1 MKKILC
7 LFLAVAMMVL
17 SLAIMSS
24 CGAPKDDG
32 AQIDIYL
39 GNQVFDFDPTEYY
52 VDSNAEQVLAL
63 LYEPLFRINNGGGLE
78 CAAAS
83 GYTVDEKERQIVI
96 TLRESYW
103 SDGIKV
109 KASDFVYAWVERILD
124 PNTQNPAAAL
134 FYDIENAAAV
144 KSGNGSIYEIGVE
157 ATANDEI
164 TITYRKGADYKQL
177 LRNLASVATSPVRQD
192 MVYSTPS
199 YWSKLINTMVF
210 NGPFKV
216 QSIDNILGNFTLARN
231 VGYQQNPDT
240 VDYDNIVTPGQLVA
254 TFSIGADSVP
264 VSYADIESKAT
275 FIMQDAPLADRAAN
289 KGSATTTDLTSVY
302 TYVFNTEKAPF
313 DNSDVRRALSLAIDR
328 AAIVKA
334 ITYGV
339 AADGFL
345 PNISGGSTE
354 ELIGAQDLTE
364 AKALIAGANLTAN
377 EKRIT
382 LTVNNDEE
390 SVKIAELVSLAW
402 GELGFT
408 VTVKAV
414 GSILTTLADSTE
426 IYDSEIQ
433 VLAKNAAVGQ
443 RDFDVLAL
451 DWQLYSE
458 DAFVGLS
465 AFANAFSGNGVDF
478 TALQNRANIAG
489 WNNAEYNALIT
500 EAFKSQG
507 EERANILEKAE
518 KLLVESA
525 PVCPII
531 FNQNFVYVSSEI
543 SGITV
548 DGLGHFIYT
557 KIQLKNYESY
567 LDEED

>member
-1 MKKILC
+1 MKRILC
-7 LFLAVAMMVL
+7 LFIAVAMMVL
-17 SLAIMSS
+17 SLAVLSS
-24 CGAPKDDG
+24 CSAPKDDG
-32 AQIDIYL
+32 AEIDIYL

-63 LYEPLFRINNGGGLE
+63 LFEPLFRINKNGGLE
-78 CAAAS
+78 CAAAY
-83 GYTVDEKERQIVI
+83 GYTVNEEERQIVI

-109 KASDFVYAWVERILD
+109 KANDFVYAWVERILD

-144 KSGNGSIYEIGVE
+144 KSGSGSIYEIGIE

-164 TITYRKGADYKQL
+164 TLTYRKGADYKQI

-192 MVYSTPS
+192 MAYSTPS

-216 QSIDNILGNFTLARN
+216 QSIDNILGTFTLARN

-240 VDYDNIVTPGQLVA
+240 VDYDNIVTPGKLVA
-254 TFSIGADSVP
+254 TFAIGSEAIP
-264 VSYADIESKAT
+264 VTYADIESKTT
-275 FIMQDAPLADRAAN
+275 FIMQDAPLTDRQAH
-289 KGSATTTDLTSVY
+289 KDSATTTNATSVY
-302 TYVFNTEKAPF
+302 TYVFNTDKAPF
-313 DNSDVRRALSLAIDR
+313 DNADVRRALSIAIDR
-328 AAIVKA
+328 AAIVNA

-345 PNISGGSTE
+345 PDICGGSSE
-354 ELIGAQDLTE
+354 ALIGAQDLIE

-377 EKRIT
+377 EKKIT
-382 LTVNNDEE
+382 LTVNNDEQ

-414 GSILTTLADSTE
+414 GSIATKLADGTE

-433 VLAKNAAVGQ
+433 VLAKNAAVGK
-443 RDFDVLAL
+443 RDYDVLAL

-478 TALQNRANIAG
+478 TTLQNRVNISG
-489 WNNAEYNALIT
+489 WNNVEYNALIT

-507 EERANILEKAE
+507 EERANALAKAE
-518 KLLVESA
+518 ELLVESA

-548 DGLGHFIYT
+548 DGLGHFIYNKT
-557 KIQLKNYESY
+557 QLKNYESY
-567 LDEED
+567 LKEED

>member
-1 MKKILC
+1 MKRILC
-7 LFLAVAMMVL
+7 LFIAVAMMVL
-17 SLAIMSS
+17 SLAVLSS
-24 CGAPKDDG
+24 CSAPKDDG
-32 AQIDIYL
+32 AEIDIYL

-63 LYEPLFRINNGGGLE
+63 LFEPLFRINKNGGLE
-78 CAAAS
+78 CAAAY
-83 GYTVDEKERQIVI
+83 GYTVNEEERQIVI

-109 KASDFVYAWVERILD
+109 KANDFVYAWVERILD

-144 KSGNGSIYEIGVE
+144 KSGSGSIYEIGIE

-164 TITYRKGADYKQL
+164 TLTYRKGADYKQI

-216 QSIDNILGNFTLARN
+216 QSIDNILGTFTLARN

-240 VDYDNIVTPGQLVA
+240 VDYDNIVTPGKLVA
-254 TFSIGADSVP
+254 TFAIGSEAIP
-264 VSYADIESKAT
+264 VTYADIESKTT
-275 FIMQDAPLADRAAN
+275 FIMQDAPLADRQAH
-289 KGSATTTDLTSVY
+289 KDSATTTNATSVY
-302 TYVFNTEKAPF
+302 TYVFNTDKAPF
-313 DNSDVRRALSLAIDR
+313 DNADVRRALSIAIDR
-328 AAIVKA
+328 AAIVNA

-345 PNISGGSTE
+345 PDICGGSTE
-354 ELIGAQDLTE
+354 ALIGAQDLIE

-377 EKRIT
+377 EKKIT
-382 LTVNNDEE
+382 LTVNNDEQ
-390 SVKIAELVSLAW
+390 SVKIA
-402 GELGFT
+402 ELGFT

-414 GSILTTLADSTE
+414 GSIATKLADGTE

-433 VLAKNAAVGQ
+433 VLAKNAAVGK
-443 RDFDVLAL
+443 RDYDVLAL

-478 TALQNRANIAG
+478 TTLQNRVNISG
-489 WNNAEYNALIT
+489 WNNVEYNALIT

-507 EERANILEKAE
+507 EERANALAKAE

-548 DGLGHFIYT
+548 DGLGHFIYNKT
-557 KIQLKNYESY
+557 QLKNYESY
-567 LDEED
+567 LKEED